1 MYQAGAMINSGLL
14 VNAEIYVKLEV
25 PPVSTKT
32 IKKREI
38 KLGIKIEKNSKK
50 SCLDAT
56 ELEQNLCCLI
66 SIGANKEGAVSLKAS
81 CNMVWQRKGSA
92 RPYKRRSGHGVLIGT
107 KSEKI
112 LSSGTRISNWRTV
125 WGK

>member
-32 IKKREI
+32 IKKRER

-50 SCLDAT
+50 SGLDAT
-56 ELEQNLCCLI
+56 ELEQNLLF
-66 SIGANKEGAVSLKAS
+66 N
-81 CNMVWQRKGSA
+81 
-92 RPYKRRSGHGVLIGT
+92 
-107 KSEKI
+107 
-112 LSSGTRISNWRTV
+112 
-125 WGK
+125 

>member
-32 IKKREI
+32 IKKRER

-50 SCLDAT
+50 SGLDAT
-56 ELEQNLCCLI
+56 ELEQNLLF
-66 SIGANKEGAVSLKAS
+66 S
-81 CNMVWQRKGSA
+81 
-92 RPYKRRSGHGVLIGT
+92 
-107 KSEKI
+107 
-112 LSSGTRISNWRTV
+112 
-125 WGK
+125 